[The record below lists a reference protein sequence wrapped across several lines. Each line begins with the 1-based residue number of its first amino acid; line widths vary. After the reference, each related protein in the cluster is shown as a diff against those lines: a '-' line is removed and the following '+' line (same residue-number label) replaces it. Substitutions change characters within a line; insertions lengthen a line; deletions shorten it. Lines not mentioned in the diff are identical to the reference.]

1 MLVLRNRELN
11 GTLLR
16 GKNLWLIVLVVITE
30 ASNRHVRLESQ
41 VASVR

>member
-16 GKNLWLIVLVVITE
+16 GKNLTGVTSRFGEVE
-30 ASNRHVRLESQ
+30 YYSHS
-41 VASVR
+41 